1 MATWGLI
8 VESMDGYGQRAR
20 WSAGVMGS
28 VEGTREEA
36 MAALETHVR
45 RHLPTQPHNARR
57 TRLFR
62 DGDGLLMVGDTS
74 WRDFYSRFTVAEM
87 IYDSDAPP
95 EPEPE
100 TVAAEQEQEPEQ
112 EPEQPKRAKRSK
124 RLERS
129 AQSAQSEDQAPDV
142 DRYPDGIPVRPS
154 WLGRDDLP

>member
-8 VESMDGYGQRAR
+8 VETMDGRSERAR
-20 WSAGVMGS
+20 WVAGVMGS

-45 RHLPTQPHNARR
+45 RHLPTRPRNARR

-62 DGDGLLMVGDTS
+62 DGDGLLMVVDTS

-87 IYDSDAPP
+87 IFDSDAPQPPPP
-95 EPEPE
+95 EPPEPAVSKTEEPE
-100 TVAAEQEQEPEQ
+100 N
-112 EPEQPKRAKRSK
+112 S
-124 RLERS
+124 
-129 AQSAQSEDQAPDV
+129 APDV
-142 DRYPDGIPVRPS
+142 DRYADGIPVKPS

>member
-8 VESMDGYGQRAR
+8 VETMDGYGQRAR
-20 WSAGVMGS
+20 WAAGVMGS

-36 MAALETHVR
+36 MAALETRVR
-45 RHLPTQPHNARR
+45 NHLPTRPHNARR

-62 DGDGLLMVGDTS
+62 DGDGLLMVGETS
-74 WRDFYSRFTVAEM
+74 WRDFHSRFTVAEM

-100 TVAAEQEQEPEQ
+100 PVSEEREPEP
-112 EPEQPKRAKRSK
+112 PEEQT
-124 RLERS
+124 
-129 AQSAQSEDQAPDV
+129 PDV
-142 DRYPDGIPVRPS
+142 ERYPDGIPVKPS